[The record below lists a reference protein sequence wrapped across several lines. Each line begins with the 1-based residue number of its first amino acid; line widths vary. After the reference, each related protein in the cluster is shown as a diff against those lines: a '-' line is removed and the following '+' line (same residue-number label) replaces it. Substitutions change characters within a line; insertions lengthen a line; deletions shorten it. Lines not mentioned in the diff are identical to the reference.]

1 VGPTVPE
8 GASEFT
14 RYNFSETF
22 DCPPFTTMSPV
33 IEIGRNGEP
42 VKNRRGG
49 KSSGQTNVKR
59 AEQIKSGQMHMDL
72 PSFQNPPIGLK
83 LCFPQRKCQM
93 AHVQWYPA
101 ELMTSRS
108 KTVYWA
114 VHIARFKSITLS
126 RAKI

>member
-1 VGPTVPE
+1 MPE

-49 KSSGQTNVKR
+49 
-59 AEQIKSGQMHMDL
+59 E
-72 PSFQNPPIGLK
+72 
-83 LCFPQRKCQM
+83 
-93 AHVQWYPA
+93 VQWTNKREKGRANKEWTNAHGFTEFSKPSNWFEA
-101 ELMTSRS
+101 LFPSKKMPNGPRS
-108 KTVYWA
+108 MV
-114 VHIARFKSITLS
+114 SS
-126 RAKI
+126 